1 MSNYKQDEALIKK
14 NLSELTTRIGRLE
27 QNISLGDDISRDW
40 LNLQFSKLIRRI
52 GILERAQ
59 DISTPDRFT
68 EVYDWL
74 EVLERKL
81 MGSVKD
87 IHDRISHAFDRLDN
101 LTIDCAD
108 LGKDVKANKANF
120 QAKGGILLRHREM
133 TEEGLRDLNS
143 RIERIERK
151 LDESCHP
158 FPESVSMDNK
168 YRCPLCKTQQWVL
181 ATGFAMNC
189 SCGAKLQLSHHGK
202 IMCSFHKSY
211 DAEVYKI

>member
-1 MSNYKQDEALIKK
+1 MTPDERSVLCELRDKAKQLE
-14 NLSELTTRIGRLE
+14 GRLDRAVE
-27 QNISLGDDISRDW
+27 QIRNLHDQVGIRDVGGGV
-40 LNLQFSKLIRRI
+40 IRNEERI
-52 GILERAQ
+52 TELEE
-59 DISTPDRFT
+59 T
-68 EVYDWL
+68 
-74 EVLERKL
+74 
-81 MGSVKD
+81 
-87 IHDRISHAFDRLDN
+87 
-101 LTIDCAD
+101 
-108 LGKDVKANKANF
+108 VKANKANF